1 MPPIQRGPVLSPP
14 RFFMVVTAWR
24 VNLLGEIIKN
34 HTLMLNI
41 SKLLHFSFCLN
52 SVFTNDGYF
61 GSSTILFPFTVENCP
76 KLRKKTSEKQKTSKH
91 VSVLFLVFLLL
102 TLVGYIFTGKG
113 CFNLANNFIEIFCAN
128 VKHLFD
134 IFKWPLTTVFTGEQV
149 LVVGRE
155 TVLLAR
161 CKARKKHTRKTC
173 STFHCLHCLCCAKEN
188 LWFYWIYHRA
198 PILLGILSKCTH
210 II

>member
-91 VSVLFLVFLLL
+91 VSDLFLVFLCWLWSGISLLGKVVSIWQIILL
-102 TLVGYIFTGKG
+102 TFFGLMLSMYSRSS
-113 CFNLANNFIEIFCAN
+113 N
-128 VKHLFD
+128 D
-134 IFKWPLTTVFTGEQV
+134 
-149 LVVGRE
+149 
-155 TVLLAR
+155 
-161 CKARKKHTRKTC
+161 
-173 STFHCLHCLCCAKEN
+173 
-188 LWFYWIYHRA
+188 LWLQFS
-198 PILLGILSKCTH
+198 LESSD
-210 II
+210 

>member
-76 KLRKKTSEKQKTSKH
+76 KLRKKLQKSKKQASMSQTFFLCFCCWLWSGISLLGKV
-91 VSVLFLVFLLL
+91 VSIWQIILLKFFVL
-102 TLVGYIFTGKG
+102 TLNIYSISS
-113 CFNLANNFIEIFCAN
+113 N
-128 VKHLFD
+128 D
-134 IFKWPLTTVFTGEQV
+134 
-149 LVVGRE
+149 
-155 TVLLAR
+155 
-161 CKARKKHTRKTC
+161 
-173 STFHCLHCLCCAKEN
+173 
-188 LWFYWIYHRA
+188 LWLQFSLDSRY
-198 PILLGILSKCTH
+198 
-210 II
+210 